1 MCYTCPVISVSVKQ
15 IPRTLIANSTYVD
28 FSRYAEPTKPISS
41 FVLIFHPPQKKIK
54 MAVRFSF
61 ATHTRKLLQYI
72 HEYLVY
78 GENFMAPLIGKN
90 IALNRIKKY
99 AKSINQSNV

>member
-1 MCYTCPVISVSVKQ
+1 M
-15 IPRTLIANSTYVD
+15 
-28 FSRYAEPTKPISS
+28 
-41 FVLIFHPPQKKIK
+41 LIFHPPQKKIK